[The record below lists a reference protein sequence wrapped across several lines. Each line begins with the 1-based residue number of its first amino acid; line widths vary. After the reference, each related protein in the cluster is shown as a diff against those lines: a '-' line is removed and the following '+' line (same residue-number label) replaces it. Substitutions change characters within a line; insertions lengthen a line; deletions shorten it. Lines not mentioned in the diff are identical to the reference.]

1 MIINIRNHRPLHFA
15 VTLFLLLSFSGCCKV
30 TLFTS
35 EEIDIIERDTAQV
48 MKIYTIDNPD
58 DILTLRALSYEL
70 SAAEIASD
78 HYKLLVH
85 RMLQTVSDSTIDG
98 VGIAAPQ
105 IGINRRIIAV
115 QRFDKPNAPFE
126 VFPNIN
132 IREYSQDTT
141 FSEEGCLSVP
151 GKNGKTVRSKWV
163 IVSYTNTLTML
174 PQADTIKGFTAIIF
188 QHEIDHL
195 DGVIYTDSIRRV
207 D

>member
-1 MIINIRNHRPLHFA
+1 MTNRTILRSFNFA
-15 VTLFLLLSFSGCCKV
+15 VTLFLLFSFSGCCPV
-30 TLFTS
+30 ALFTR
-35 EEIDIIERDTAQV
+35 EEVQIIEQDSALKMR
-48 MKIYTIDNPD
+48 IYTINNAD
-58 DILTLRALSYEL
+58 DIPTLRALSREL
-70 SAAEIASD
+70 SAEEIASD
-78 HYKLLVH
+78 YFTLLSR
-85 RMLQTVSDSTIDG
+85 RMLKTVRDSTVDG

-115 QRFDKPNAPFE
+115 QRFDKPDSAFE
-126 VFPNIN
+126 VFPNIY

-141 FSEEGCLSVP
+141 LSEEGCLSVP
-151 GKNGKTVRSKWV
+151 GKSGKAVRSKWV
-163 IVSYTNTLTML
+163 VISYTNPLTML